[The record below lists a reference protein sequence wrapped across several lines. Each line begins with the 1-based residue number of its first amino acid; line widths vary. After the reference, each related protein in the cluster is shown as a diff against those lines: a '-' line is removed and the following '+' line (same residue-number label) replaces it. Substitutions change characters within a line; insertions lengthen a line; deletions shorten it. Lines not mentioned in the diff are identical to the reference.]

1 MRSKRVVG
9 ANWET
14 KLNRRCEMKGKFKT
28 LGGLL
33 GILGILA
40 AVACS
45 TTAATGVDGRA
56 ESVQVSADEEL
67 EPNRRPAPRVMELV
81 GDDGSGPVSLT
92 VSIEPAPELP
102 DSPSEASGV
111 FSRREDNS
119 IFVGTGAIEL
129 DVEVRQVEGGALE
142 PSVTLSHSG
151 PVVEA
156 VVTHDTTLYRDETDI
171 PGFDEGKGGEITV
184 QQVLEPVDSLEELGP
199 NTELQVW
206 GRRSGDRVIAEILVY
221 RIVTVDIPG

>member
-92 VSIEPAPELP
+92 VSIEPAP
-102 DSPSEASGV
+102 
-111 FSRREDNS
+111 
-119 IFVGTGAIEL
+119 
-129 DVEVRQVEGGALE
+129 
-142 PSVTLSHSG
+142 
-151 PVVEA
+151 
-156 VVTHDTTLYRDETDI
+156 
-171 PGFDEGKGGEITV
+171 
-184 QQVLEPVDSLEELGP
+184 
-199 NTELQVW
+199 
-206 GRRSGDRVIAEILVY
+206 
-221 RIVTVDIPG
+221 

>member
-14 KLNRRCEMKGKFKT
+14 KLNRRCKMKGKFKT

-111 FSRREDNS
+111 FSAPRGQQHLRRHRGDRAGRRGQAS
-119 IFVGTGAIEL
+119 
-129 DVEVRQVEGGALE
+129 
-142 PSVTLSHSG
+142 
-151 PVVEA
+151 
-156 VVTHDTTLYRDETDI
+156 
-171 PGFDEGKGGEITV
+171 
-184 QQVLEPVDSLEELGP
+184 
-199 NTELQVW
+199 
-206 GRRSGDRVIAEILVY
+206 GRRSARAVRDAQPQRAGRRGRGDARYHPLS
-221 RIVTVDIPG
+221 R